1 MLRILHVS
9 PNLKSGGTSQLCA
22 DTACALQQLG
32 CTNLVASPANELV
45 SRMRAAGVEHRL
57 CRKPTLLNTFAETRK
72 LRGIIER
79 FTPDV
84 VQVYSAPAAFV
95 AAEAIKHL
103 RTGKQPLLVGNIAS
117 GAVNGFSARLW
128 KKCAGFITISRTLRE
143 FLQKGRLK
151 HRKKDIALIPYGV
164 NEQLCHPG
172 FSLSPYKWEQWRSTH
187 PESAE
192 KLTLCIPG
200 AISPLHGLE
209 DLIPILTALLLQGIA
224 VHAYIAGDSR
234 KADPAYTEL
243 LKKKFAVSN
252 LSEHISWIGA
262 RPDLREVLCACDIT
276 LSLCKQP
283 ATCNRPVLEALS
295 LGRPVIGYDHG
306 VVGELLE
313 SFLPEGAV
321 APGDTAAVADIIA
334 QWNTYRPQTISKIP
348 YPYRLTDTAES
359 TLKLYRMSLP
369 H

>member
-9 PNLKSGGTSQLCA
+9 PGLKSGGTAQLCA
-22 DTACALQQLG
+22 DTACALQQIG

-72 LRGIIER
+72 LRSIIER
-79 FTPDV
+79 FAPDV
-84 VQVYSAPAAFV
+84 VQVYSAPAAFI
-95 AAEAIKHL
+95 AAVAIKRL
-103 RTGKQPLLVGNIAS
+103 PAGKQPLLVGNIATAAS
-117 GAVNGFSARLW
+117 GRFSARLW
-128 KKCAGFITISRTLRE
+128 QHCAGFITISRTLRE
-143 FLQKGRLK
+143 FLQKGLLK

-164 NEQLCHPG
+164 NEQLCNPG
-172 FSLSPYKWEQWRSTH
+172 FSLSSDKWEQWRTAY
-187 PESAE
+187 PESAA

-209 DLIPILTALLLQGIA
+209 DLIPILTTLLLQGIG

-243 LKKKFAVSN
+243 LKKKFAISN

-283 ATCNRPVLEALS
+283 ATCDRPVLEALA

-306 VVGELLE
+306 IVGELLE

-321 APGDTAAVADIIA
+321 APGDTAAVADIIS
-334 QWNTYRPQTISKIP
+334 QWNTYRPQTITQIP
-348 YPYRLTDTAES
+348 YPYRISDTAES
-359 TLKLYRMSLP
+359 ALKLYRMSLP